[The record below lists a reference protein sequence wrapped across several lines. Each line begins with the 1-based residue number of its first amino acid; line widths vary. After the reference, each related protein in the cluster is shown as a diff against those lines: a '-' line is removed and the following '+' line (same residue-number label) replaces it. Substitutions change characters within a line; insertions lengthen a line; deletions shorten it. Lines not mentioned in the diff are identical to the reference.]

1 MSEAG
6 ENDEVVEM
14 TSALARLLRQSISN
28 DQEEVELEKEIEYV
42 KNYLTIQKMR
52 YKDKLEFFIYVDPR
66 VAHVPII
73 KLVLQPLVENAI
85 YHGIKYKETKGNLK
99 IYARPVDGRVEIVVA
114 DDGIGMDEDVM
125 EHIFDEHG
133 SVFECLLDLDKQMNG
148 LSDAQK
154 DVLEGLY
161 YEKDNKAIG
170 EEMGISDATVRT
182 YKFNLQKMKRRARI
196 FLAMMEQIE
205 NEEIIALRKRLEPE
219 QNVENIRKPHFDT
232 QFGCKSLHPFF
243 TQYNFK

>member
-1 MSEAG
+1 MKNINKYAKH
-6 ENDEVVEM
+6 NHKHYQ
-14 TSALARLLRQSISN
+14 ACIIY
-28 DQEEVELEKEIEYV
+28 EKEGCLKMEFKELTLEELTRGYV
-42 KNYLTIQKMR
+42 WSEEEQLYQCIFCGDKMEEG
-52 YKDKLEFFIYVDPR
+52 LIYSSRGKSV
-66 VAHVPII
+66 
-73 KLVLQPLVENAI
+73 NA
-85 YHGIKYKETKGNLK
+85 LR
-99 IYARPVDGRVEIVVA
+99 A
-114 DDGIGMDEDVM
+114 MQ

-133 SVFECLLDLDKQMNG
+133 SVFECLLNLDKQMNG

-170 EEMGISDATVRT
+170 KEMGISNATVRT

-205 NEEIIALRKRLEPE
+205 NEDFIALRKRLEPE

-232 QFGCKSLHPFF
+232 QFGANLLHPFF
-243 TQYNFK
+243 TQYNLK

>member
-1 MSEAG
+1 MEEKGCLNMEFKELTLEELTRGYVWSE
-6 ENDEVVEM
+6 
-14 TSALARLLRQSISN
+14 
-28 DQEEVELEKEIEYV
+28 EEQQYQCIFCG
-42 KNYLTIQKMR
+42 
-52 YKDKLEFFIYVDPR
+52 DKFEEGLIYSSRGKSVN
-66 VAHVPII
+66 AHRAM
-73 KLVLQPLVENAI
+73 Q
-85 YHGIKYKETKGNLK
+85 
-99 IYARPVDGRVEIVVA
+99 
-114 DDGIGMDEDVM
+114 

-161 YEKDNKAIG
+161 YEKDNKEIG

-205 NEEIIALRKRLEPE
+205 NEEIIAMRKRLEPE
-219 QNVENIRKPHFDT
+219 QDTENIRKPHFDT
-232 QFGCKSLHPFF
+232 QFGENLLHPFF
-243 TQYNFK
+243 TQYNLK

>member
-1 MSEAG
+1 MKNINKYAKHNHKHYQAG
-6 ENDEVVEM
+6 
-14 TSALARLLRQSISN
+14 IIY
-28 DQEEVELEKEIEYV
+28 EKEGRLKMEFKELTLEELTRGYV
-42 KNYLTIQKMR
+42 WSEEEQLYQCIFCGDKMEEG
-52 YKDKLEFFIYVDPR
+52 LIYSSRGKSV
-66 VAHVPII
+66 
-73 KLVLQPLVENAI
+73 NA
-85 YHGIKYKETKGNLK
+85 LR
-99 IYARPVDGRVEIVVA
+99 A
-114 DDGIGMDEDVM
+114 MQ

-133 SVFECLLDLDKQMNG
+133 SVFECLLNLDKQMNG

-170 EEMGISDATVRT
+170 KEMGISDATVRT

-205 NEEIIALRKRLEPE
+205 NEDFIALRKRLEPE

-232 QFGCKSLHPFF
+232 QFGANLLHPFF
-243 TQYNFK
+243 TQYNLK

>member
-1 MSEAG
+1 MKNINKYAKH
-6 ENDEVVEM
+6 NHKHYQ
-14 TSALARLLRQSISN
+14 ACIIY
-28 DQEEVELEKEIEYV
+28 EKEGRLKMEFKELTLEELTRGYV
-42 KNYLTIQKMR
+42 WSEEEQLYQCIFCGDKMEEG
-52 YKDKLEFFIYVDPR
+52 LIYSSRGKSV
-66 VAHVPII
+66 
-73 KLVLQPLVENAI
+73 NA
-85 YHGIKYKETKGNLK
+85 LR
-99 IYARPVDGRVEIVVA
+99 A
-114 DDGIGMDEDVM
+114 MQ

-133 SVFECLLDLDKQMNG
+133 SVFECLLNLDKQMNG

-170 EEMGISDATVRT
+170 KEMGISDATVRT

-205 NEEIIALRKRLEPE
+205 NEDFIALRKRLELE

-232 QFGCKSLHPFF
+232 QFGANLLHPFF
-243 TQYNFK
+243 TQYNLK

>member
-1 MSEAG
+1 MKNINKYAKH
-6 ENDEVVEM
+6 NHKHYQ
-14 TSALARLLRQSISN
+14 ACIIY
-28 DQEEVELEKEIEYV
+28 EKEGRLKMEFKELTLEELTRGYV
-42 KNYLTIQKMR
+42 WSEEEQLYQCIFCGDKMEEG
-52 YKDKLEFFIYVDPR
+52 LIYSSRGKSV
-66 VAHVPII
+66 
-73 KLVLQPLVENAI
+73 NA
-85 YHGIKYKETKGNLK
+85 LR
-99 IYARPVDGRVEIVVA
+99 A
-114 DDGIGMDEDVM
+114 MQ

-133 SVFECLLDLDKQMNG
+133 SVFECLLNLDKQMTG

-170 EEMGISDATVRT
+170 KEMGISDATVRT

-205 NEEIIALRKRLEPE
+205 NEDFIALRKRLEPE

-232 QFGCKSLHPFF
+232 QFGANLLHPYF
-243 TQYNFK
+243 TQYNLK

>member
-1 MSEAG
+1 MIYINKYAKH
-6 ENDEVVEM
+6 NHKYYQAD
-14 TSALARLLRQSISN
+14 IIY
-28 DQEEVELEKEIEYV
+28 EKEGCLKMEFKELTLEELTRGYV
-42 KNYLTIQKMR
+42 WSEEEQLYQCIFCG
-52 YKDKLEFFIYVDPR
+52 DKFEEGLIYSSRGKSV
-66 VAHVPII
+66 
-73 KLVLQPLVENAI
+73 NA
-85 YHGIKYKETKGNLK
+85 LR
-99 IYARPVDGRVEIVVA
+99 A
-114 DDGIGMDEDVM
+114 MQ

-133 SVFECLLDLDKQMNG
+133 NVFECLLDLDKQMNG

-232 QFGCKSLHPFF
+232 QFGANLLHPFF

>member
-1 MSEAG
+1 MKNINKYAKH
-6 ENDEVVEM
+6 NHKHYQ
-14 TSALARLLRQSISN
+14 ACIIY
-28 DQEEVELEKEIEYV
+28 EKEGRLKMEFKELTLEELTRGYV
-42 KNYLTIQKMR
+42 WSEEEQLYQCIFCGDKMEEG
-52 YKDKLEFFIYVDPR
+52 LIYSSRGKSV
-66 VAHVPII
+66 
-73 KLVLQPLVENAI
+73 NA
-85 YHGIKYKETKGNLK
+85 LR
-99 IYARPVDGRVEIVVA
+99 A
-114 DDGIGMDEDVM
+114 MQ

-133 SVFECLLDLDKQMNG
+133 SVFECLLNLDKQMNG

-170 EEMGISDATVRT
+170 KEMGISDATVRT

-205 NEEIIALRKRLEPE
+205 NEDLIALRKRLEPE

-232 QFGCKSLHPFF
+232 QFGANLLHPFF
-243 TQYNFK
+243 TQYNLK

>member
-1 MSEAG
+1 MKNINKYAKH
-6 ENDEVVEM
+6 NHKHYQ
-14 TSALARLLRQSISN
+14 ACIIY
-28 DQEEVELEKEIEYV
+28 EKEGRLKMEFKELTLEELTRGYV
-42 KNYLTIQKMR
+42 WSEEEQLYQCIFCGDKMEEG
-52 YKDKLEFFIYVDPR
+52 LIYSSRGKSV
-66 VAHVPII
+66 
-73 KLVLQPLVENAI
+73 NA
-85 YHGIKYKETKGNLK
+85 LR
-99 IYARPVDGRVEIVVA
+99 A
-114 DDGIGMDEDVM
+114 MQ

-133 SVFECLLDLDKQMNG
+133 SVFECLLNLDKQMNG

-170 EEMGISDATVRT
+170 KEMGISDATVRT

-205 NEEIIALRKRLEPE
+205 NEEIIALRNRLEPE

-232 QFGCKSLHPFF
+232 QFGANLLHPFF

>member
-1 MSEAG
+1 
-6 ENDEVVEM
+6 
-14 TSALARLLRQSISN
+14 
-28 DQEEVELEKEIEYV
+28 
-42 KNYLTIQKMR
+42 
-52 YKDKLEFFIYVDPR
+52 
-66 VAHVPII
+66 
-73 KLVLQPLVENAI
+73 
-85 YHGIKYKETKGNLK
+85 
-99 IYARPVDGRVEIVVA
+99 
-114 DDGIGMDEDVM
+114 
-125 EHIFDEHG
+125 
-133 SVFECLLDLDKQMNG
+133 MNG

-232 QFGCKSLHPFF
+232 QFGANLLHPFF

>member
-1 MSEAG
+1 MKDINKYAKH
-6 ENDEVVEM
+6 NHKHYQ
-14 TSALARLLRQSISN
+14 ACIIY
-28 DQEEVELEKEIEYV
+28 EKEGRLKMEFKELTLEELTRGYV
-42 KNYLTIQKMR
+42 WSEEEQLYQCIFCGDKMEEG
-52 YKDKLEFFIYVDPR
+52 LIYSSRGKSV
-66 VAHVPII
+66 
-73 KLVLQPLVENAI
+73 NA
-85 YHGIKYKETKGNLK
+85 LR
-99 IYARPVDGRVEIVVA
+99 A
-114 DDGIGMDEDVM
+114 MQ

-133 SVFECLLDLDKQMNG
+133 SVFECLLNLDKQMNG

-170 EEMGISDATVRT
+170 KEMGISDATVRT

-205 NEEIIALRKRLEPE
+205 NEDFIALRKRLEPE

-232 QFGCKSLHPFF
+232 QFGANLLHPFF
-243 TQYNFK
+243 TQYNLK

>member
-1 MSEAG
+1 MKNINKYAKH
-6 ENDEVVEM
+6 NHKHYQ
-14 TSALARLLRQSISN
+14 ACIIY
-28 DQEEVELEKEIEYV
+28 EKEGRLKMEFKELTLEELTRGYV
-42 KNYLTIQKMR
+42 WSEEEQLYQCIFCGDKMEEG
-52 YKDKLEFFIYVDPR
+52 LIYSSRGKSV
-66 VAHVPII
+66 
-73 KLVLQPLVENAI
+73 NA
-85 YHGIKYKETKGNLK
+85 LR
-99 IYARPVDGRVEIVVA
+99 A
-114 DDGIGMDEDVM
+114 MQ

-133 SVFECLLDLDKQMNG
+133 SVFECLLNLDKQMNG

-170 EEMGISDATVRT
+170 KEMGISDATVRT

-205 NEEIIALRKRLEPE
+205 NEDFIALRKRLEPE

-232 QFGCKSLHPFF
+232 QFGANLLHPFF
-243 TQYNFK
+243 TQYNLQ

>member
-1 MSEAG
+1 MKNINKYAKH
-6 ENDEVVEM
+6 NHKHYQ
-14 TSALARLLRQSISN
+14 ACIIY
-28 DQEEVELEKEIEYV
+28 EKEGRLKMEFKELTLEELTRGYV
-42 KNYLTIQKMR
+42 WSEEEQLYQCIFCGDKMEEG
-52 YKDKLEFFIYVDPR
+52 LIYSSRGKSV
-66 VAHVPII
+66 
-73 KLVLQPLVENAI
+73 NA
-85 YHGIKYKETKGNLK
+85 LR
-99 IYARPVDGRVEIVVA
+99 A
-114 DDGIGMDEDVM
+114 MQ

-133 SVFECLLDLDKQMNG
+133 SVFECLLNLDKQMNG

-170 EEMGISDATVRT
+170 KEMGISDATVRT

-205 NEEIIALRKRLEPE
+205 NEDFIALRKRLEPE

-232 QFGCKSLHPFF
+232 QFWSKSAPSVF
-243 TQYNFK
+243 YAI

>member
-1 MSEAG
+1 MKYINEYAKR
-6 ENDEVVEM
+6 N
-14 TSALARLLRQSISN
+14 QKY
-28 DQEEVELEKEIEYV
+28 DQADIIYEKEGCLKMEFKELTLEELTRGYV
-42 KNYLTIQKMR
+42 WSEEEQLYQCIFCG
-52 YKDKLEFFIYVDPR
+52 DKFEEGLIYSSRGKSV
-66 VAHVPII
+66 
-73 KLVLQPLVENAI
+73 NA
-85 YHGIKYKETKGNLK
+85 LR
-99 IYARPVDGRVEIVVA
+99 A
-114 DDGIGMDEDVM
+114 MQ
-125 EHIFDEHG
+125 EHIFDEHV

-232 QFGCKSLHPFF
+232 QFGANLLHPFF

>member
-1 MSEAG
+1 MK
-6 ENDEVVEM
+6 
-14 TSALARLLRQSISN
+14 SIN
-28 DQEEVELEKEIEYV
+28 KYAKHNHKHYQACIIYEKEGRLKMEFKELTLEELTRGYV
-42 KNYLTIQKMR
+42 WSEEEQLYQCIFCGDKMEEG
-52 YKDKLEFFIYVDPR
+52 LIYSSRGKSV
-66 VAHVPII
+66 
-73 KLVLQPLVENAI
+73 NA
-85 YHGIKYKETKGNLK
+85 LR
-99 IYARPVDGRVEIVVA
+99 A
-114 DDGIGMDEDVM
+114 MQ

-133 SVFECLLDLDKQMNG
+133 SVFECLLNLDKQMNG

-170 EEMGISDATVRT
+170 KEMGISDATVRT

-205 NEEIIALRKRLEPE
+205 NEDFIALRKRLEPE

-232 QFGCKSLHPFF
+232 QFGANLLHPFF
-243 TQYNFK
+243 TQYNLK

>member
-1 MSEAG
+1 MKNINKYAKH
-6 ENDEVVEM
+6 NHKHYQ
-14 TSALARLLRQSISN
+14 ACIIY
-28 DQEEVELEKEIEYV
+28 EKEGRLKMEFKELTLEELTRGYV
-42 KNYLTIQKMR
+42 WSEEEQLDQCIFCGDKMEEG
-52 YKDKLEFFIYVDPR
+52 LIYSSRGKSV
-66 VAHVPII
+66 
-73 KLVLQPLVENAI
+73 NA
-85 YHGIKYKETKGNLK
+85 LR
-99 IYARPVDGRVEIVVA
+99 A
-114 DDGIGMDEDVM
+114 MQ

-133 SVFECLLDLDKQMNG
+133 SVFECLLNLDKQMNG

-170 EEMGISDATVRT
+170 KEMGISDATVRT

-205 NEEIIALRKRLEPE
+205 NEDFIALRKRLEPE

-232 QFGCKSLHPFF
+232 QFGANLLHPFF
-243 TQYNFK
+243 TQYNLK

>member
-1 MSEAG
+1 MKYINEHAKR
-6 ENDEVVEM
+6 N
-14 TSALARLLRQSISN
+14 QKY
-28 DQEEVELEKEIEYV
+28 DQADIIYEKEGCLKMEFKELTLEELTRGYV
-42 KNYLTIQKMR
+42 WSEEEQLYQCIFCG
-52 YKDKLEFFIYVDPR
+52 DKFEEGLIYSSRGKSV
-66 VAHVPII
+66 
-73 KLVLQPLVENAI
+73 NA
-85 YHGIKYKETKGNLK
+85 LR
-99 IYARPVDGRVEIVVA
+99 A
-114 DDGIGMDEDVM
+114 MQ

-133 SVFECLLDLDKQMNG
+133 SVLECLLDLDKQMNG

-232 QFGCKSLHPFF
+232 QFGANLLHPFF
-243 TQYNFK
+243 TQYNLK

>member
-1 MSEAG
+1 MKYINEYAKRNQKY
-6 ENDEVVEM
+6 EQAD
-14 TSALARLLRQSISN
+14 IIY
-28 DQEEVELEKEIEYV
+28 EKEGCLKMEFKELTLEELTRGYV
-42 KNYLTIQKMR
+42 WSEEEQLYQCIFCG
-52 YKDKLEFFIYVDPR
+52 DKFEEGLIYSSREKSV
-66 VAHVPII
+66 
-73 KLVLQPLVENAI
+73 NA
-85 YHGIKYKETKGNLK
+85 LR
-99 IYARPVDGRVEIVVA
+99 A
-114 DDGIGMDEDVM
+114 MQ

-232 QFGCKSLHPFF
+232 QFGANLLHPFF

>member
-1 MSEAG
+1 MKNINKYAKH
-6 ENDEVVEM
+6 NHKHYQ
-14 TSALARLLRQSISN
+14 ACIIY
-28 DQEEVELEKEIEYV
+28 EKEGRLKMEFKELTLEELTRGYV
-42 KNYLTIQKMR
+42 WSEEEQLYQCIFCGDKMEEG
-52 YKDKLEFFIYVDPR
+52 LIYSSRGKSV
-66 VAHVPII
+66 
-73 KLVLQPLVENAI
+73 NA
-85 YHGIKYKETKGNLK
+85 LR
-99 IYARPVDGRVEIVVA
+99 A
-114 DDGIGMDEDVM
+114 MQ

-133 SVFECLLDLDKQMNG
+133 SVFECLLNLDKQMNG

-170 EEMGISDATVRT
+170 KEMGISDATVRT

-205 NEEIIALRKRLEPE
+205 NEDFIALRKRLEPE

-232 QFGCKSLHPFF
+232 QFGANLRHPFF
-243 TQYNFK
+243 TQYNLK

>member
-1 MSEAG
+1 MEEKGRLNMEFKELTLEELTRGYVWSEEEQLYQCIFCG
-6 ENDEVVEM
+6 DKFEEGLIYSSRGKSVN
-14 TSALARLLRQSISN
+14 ALRAMQ
-28 DQEEVELEKEIEYV
+28 
-42 KNYLTIQKMR
+42 
-52 YKDKLEFFIYVDPR
+52 
-66 VAHVPII
+66 
-73 KLVLQPLVENAI
+73 
-85 YHGIKYKETKGNLK
+85 
-99 IYARPVDGRVEIVVA
+99 
-114 DDGIGMDEDVM
+114 

-232 QFGCKSLHPFF
+232 QFGANLLHPFF
-243 TQYNFK
+243 TQYNLK

>member
-1 MSEAG
+1 MNNINKYAKH
-6 ENDEVVEM
+6 NHKHYQ
-14 TSALARLLRQSISN
+14 ACIIY
-28 DQEEVELEKEIEYV
+28 EKEGRLKMEFKELTLEELTRGYV
-42 KNYLTIQKMR
+42 WSEEEQLYQCIFCGDKMEEG
-52 YKDKLEFFIYVDPR
+52 LIYSSRGKSV
-66 VAHVPII
+66 
-73 KLVLQPLVENAI
+73 NA
-85 YHGIKYKETKGNLK
+85 LR
-99 IYARPVDGRVEIVVA
+99 A
-114 DDGIGMDEDVM
+114 MQ

-133 SVFECLLDLDKQMNG
+133 SVFECLLNLDKQMNG

-170 EEMGISDATVRT
+170 KEMGISDATVRT

-205 NEEIIALRKRLEPE
+205 NEDFIALRKRLEPE

-232 QFGCKSLHPFF
+232 QFGANLLHPFF
-243 TQYNFK
+243 TQYNLK

>member
-1 MSEAG
+1 MKNLNKYAKH
-6 ENDEVVEM
+6 NHKHYQ
-14 TSALARLLRQSISN
+14 ACIIY
-28 DQEEVELEKEIEYV
+28 EKEGRLKMEFKELTLEELTRGYV
-42 KNYLTIQKMR
+42 WSEEEQLYQCIFCGDKMEEG
-52 YKDKLEFFIYVDPR
+52 LIYSSRGKSV
-66 VAHVPII
+66 
-73 KLVLQPLVENAI
+73 NA
-85 YHGIKYKETKGNLK
+85 LR
-99 IYARPVDGRVEIVVA
+99 A
-114 DDGIGMDEDVM
+114 MQ

-133 SVFECLLDLDKQMNG
+133 SVFECLLNLDKQMNG

-170 EEMGISDATVRT
+170 KEMGISDATVRT

-205 NEEIIALRKRLEPE
+205 NEDFIALRKRLEPE

-232 QFGCKSLHPFF
+232 QFGANLLHPFF
-243 TQYNFK
+243 TQYNLK

>member
-1 MSEAG
+1 MKNINKYAKH
-6 ENDEVVEM
+6 NHKHYQ
-14 TSALARLLRQSISN
+14 ACIIY
-28 DQEEVELEKEIEYV
+28 EKEGRLKMEFKELTLEELTRGYV
-42 KNYLTIQKMR
+42 WSEEEQLYQCIFCGDKMEEG
-52 YKDKLEFFIYVDPR
+52 LIYSSRGKSV
-66 VAHVPII
+66 
-73 KLVLQPLVENAI
+73 NA
-85 YHGIKYKETKGNLK
+85 LR
-99 IYARPVDGRVEIVVA
+99 A
-114 DDGIGMDEDVM
+114 MQ

-170 EEMGISDATVRT
+170 KEMGISDATVRT

-232 QFGCKSLHPFF
+232 QFGANLLHPFF
-243 TQYNFK
+243 TQYNLK

>member
-1 MSEAG
+1 MKNINKYAKH
-6 ENDEVVEM
+6 NHKHYQ
-14 TSALARLLRQSISN
+14 ACIIY
-28 DQEEVELEKEIEYV
+28 EKEGRLKMEFKELTLEELTRGYV
-42 KNYLTIQKMR
+42 WSEEEQLYQCIFCGDKMEEG
-52 YKDKLEFFIYVDPR
+52 LIYSSRGKSV
-66 VAHVPII
+66 
-73 KLVLQPLVENAI
+73 NA
-85 YHGIKYKETKGNLK
+85 LR
-99 IYARPVDGRVEIVVA
+99 A
-114 DDGIGMDEDVM
+114 MQ

-133 SVFECLLDLDKQMNG
+133 SVFECLLNLDKQMNG

-170 EEMGISDATVRT
+170 KEMGISDATVRT

-205 NEEIIALRKRLEPE
+205 NEEFIALRKRLEPE

-232 QFGCKSLHPFF
+232 QFGANLLHPFF
-243 TQYNFK
+243 TQYNLK

>member
-1 MSEAG
+1 MKNINKYAKH
-6 ENDEVVEM
+6 NHKHYQ
-14 TSALARLLRQSISN
+14 ACIIY
-28 DQEEVELEKEIEYV
+28 EKEGRLKMEFKELTLEELTRGYV
-42 KNYLTIQKMR
+42 WSEEEQLYQCIFCGDKMEEG
-52 YKDKLEFFIYVDPR
+52 LIYSSRGKSV
-66 VAHVPII
+66 
-73 KLVLQPLVENAI
+73 NA
-85 YHGIKYKETKGNLK
+85 LR
-99 IYARPVDGRVEIVVA
+99 A
-114 DDGIGMDEDVM
+114 MQ

-133 SVFECLLDLDKQMNG
+133 SVFECILNLDKQMNG

-170 EEMGISDATVRT
+170 KEMGISDATVRT

-205 NEEIIALRKRLEPE
+205 NEDFIALRKRLEPE

-232 QFGCKSLHPFF
+232 QFGANLLHPFF
-243 TQYNFK
+243 TQYNLK

>member
-1 MSEAG
+1 MKNINKYAKH
-6 ENDEVVEM
+6 NHKHYQ
-14 TSALARLLRQSISN
+14 ACIIY
-28 DQEEVELEKEIEYV
+28 EKEGRLKMEFKELTLEELTRGYV
-42 KNYLTIQKMR
+42 WSEEEQLYQCIFCGDKM
-52 YKDKLEFFIYVDPR
+52 KQGLIYSSRGKSV
-66 VAHVPII
+66 
-73 KLVLQPLVENAI
+73 NA
-85 YHGIKYKETKGNLK
+85 LR
-99 IYARPVDGRVEIVVA
+99 A
-114 DDGIGMDEDVM
+114 MQ

-133 SVFECLLDLDKQMNG
+133 SVFECLLNLDKQMNG

-170 EEMGISDATVRT
+170 KEMGISDATVRT

-205 NEEIIALRKRLEPE
+205 NEDFIALRKRLEPE

-232 QFGCKSLHPFF
+232 QFGANLLHPFF
-243 TQYNFK
+243 TQYNLK

>member
-1 MSEAG
+1 MKNINKYAKH
-6 ENDEVVEM
+6 NHKHYQ
-14 TSALARLLRQSISN
+14 ACIIY
-28 DQEEVELEKEIEYV
+28 EKEGRLKMEFKELTLEELTRGYV
-42 KNYLTIQKMR
+42 WSEEEQLYQCIFCGDKMEEG
-52 YKDKLEFFIYVDPR
+52 LIYSSRGKSV
-66 VAHVPII
+66 
-73 KLVLQPLVENAI
+73 NA
-85 YHGIKYKETKGNLK
+85 LR
-99 IYARPVDGRVEIVVA
+99 A
-114 DDGIGMDEDVM
+114 MQ

-133 SVFECLLDLDKQMNG
+133 SVFECLLNLDKQMNG

-170 EEMGISDATVRT
+170 KEMGISDATVRT

-205 NEEIIALRKRLEPE
+205 NEDFIALRKRLEPE

-232 QFGCKSLHPFF
+232 QFGANLLHPFF
-243 TQYNFK
+243 TQYHLK

>member
-1 MSEAG
+1 MKNINKYAKH
-6 ENDEVVEM
+6 NHKHYQ
-14 TSALARLLRQSISN
+14 ACIIY
-28 DQEEVELEKEIEYV
+28 EKEGRLKMEFKELTLEELTRGYV
-42 KNYLTIQKMR
+42 WSEEEQLYQCIFCGEKMEEG
-52 YKDKLEFFIYVDPR
+52 LIYSSRGKSV
-66 VAHVPII
+66 
-73 KLVLQPLVENAI
+73 NA
-85 YHGIKYKETKGNLK
+85 LR
-99 IYARPVDGRVEIVVA
+99 A
-114 DDGIGMDEDVM
+114 MQ

-133 SVFECLLDLDKQMNG
+133 SVFECLLNLDKQMNG

-170 EEMGISDATVRT
+170 KEMGISDATVRT

-205 NEEIIALRKRLEPE
+205 NEDFIALRKRLEPE

-232 QFGCKSLHPFF
+232 QFGANLLHPFF
-243 TQYNFK
+243 TQYNLK

>member
-1 MSEAG
+1 MEFKELTLEELTRGYVWSEEEQLYQCIFCG
-6 ENDEVVEM
+6 DKFEEGLIYSSRGKSVN
-14 TSALARLLRQSISN
+14 ALRAMQ
-28 DQEEVELEKEIEYV
+28 
-42 KNYLTIQKMR
+42 
-52 YKDKLEFFIYVDPR
+52 
-66 VAHVPII
+66 
-73 KLVLQPLVENAI
+73 
-85 YHGIKYKETKGNLK
+85 
-99 IYARPVDGRVEIVVA
+99 
-114 DDGIGMDEDVM
+114 

-182 YKFNLQKMKRRARI
+182 YKFNLQKLKRRARI

-232 QFGCKSLHPFF
+232 QFGANLLHPFF